1 MASSA
6 SKTVSS
12 LAKYKLSRR
21 GKKLQFSDD
30 QRTLLALPKDVP
42 ERTWAELLQKE
53 ETDLMIFDLREEIIE
68 EVMNICYARYM
79 EKQNAVFTAH
89 CAAEAW
95 LKLINWYFLRHDPG
109 EEPSAYPPCYIPKR
123 VESWVPDEL
132 PDPSPKDTWCKH
144 QLNVQEDFQEEITK
158 KTPST
163 SSLEMPAIE
172 EIPEEYWFPGKVN
185 LPVGTTAT
193 SDTSKISYSKGN
205 FYLKYVLQRLRRRY
219 VVEDI
224 NVIEFPRKQI
234 RLCGRERA
242 KDCSASPT
250 TASPVWKH
258 RNYKENVNET
268 NAFDSLIGHQESA
281 VSAKMTASVT
291 SGSQQGAGDGG
302 DVQIEEVPEG
312 EMKEASRRSHR
323 RTEKSKLFSKASML
337 GRSRGSLPP
346 LDGDS
351 RSRVSIISDC
361 RLRNLRLDTQYDITS
376 EKIDTPP
383 GEMVKR
389 K

>member
-193 SDTSKISYSKGN
+193 SDTSKISYETDSS
-205 FYLKYVLQRLRRRY
+205 LWSRESERLQRITDY
-219 VVEDI
+219 SE
-224 NVIEFPRKQI
+224 PR
-234 RLCGRERA
+234 L
-242 KDCSASPT
+242 
-250 TASPVWKH
+250 
-258 RNYKENVNET
+258 ET
-268 NAFDSLIGHQESA
+268 QESA